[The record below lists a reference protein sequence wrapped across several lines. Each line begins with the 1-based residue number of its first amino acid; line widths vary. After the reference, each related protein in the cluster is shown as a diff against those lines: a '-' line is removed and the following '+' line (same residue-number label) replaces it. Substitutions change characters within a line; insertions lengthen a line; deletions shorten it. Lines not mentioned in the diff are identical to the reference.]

1 MGEGGQKMPRT
12 EASTAAAVAPHG
24 SGRTTRRRPHGSSH
38 GQKMPIFDYF
48 QYKNPKNVIT

>member
-1 MGEGGQKMPRT
+1 MPRT
-12 EASTAAAVAPHG
+12 EAATAAAVAPHG